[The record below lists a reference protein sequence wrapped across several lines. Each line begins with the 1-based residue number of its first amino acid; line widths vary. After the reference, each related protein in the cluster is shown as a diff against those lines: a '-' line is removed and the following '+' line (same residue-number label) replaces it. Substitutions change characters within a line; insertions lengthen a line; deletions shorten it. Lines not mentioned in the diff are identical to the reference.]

1 MLAFCFAKYS
11 MLITEIFERPF
22 ELETDTPLTR
32 SVTNFFIHKAL
43 PVSGIRVYAARDDI
57 NNLFVVFKT
66 SDGYWEVHHSYKTPQ
81 GYRSGIKLG
90 TDLRSATQ
98 YIATAAQLYKQ
109 LLDSGKK
116 IRVLTTARSGMW
128 PVYQRIIK
136 RLIRGAEDH
145 YTVSDPI
152 ETTSVDGRTAI
163 GVTIEP
169 RGSTMLEQFVYD
181 K

>member
-1 MLAFCFAKYS
+1 
-11 MLITEIFERPF
+11 MLITEIFDRPF

-32 SVTNFFIHKAL
+32 AVANFFISKKL
-43 PVSGIRVYAARDDI
+43 PLSGLRVYAARDDI

-66 SDGYWEVHHSYKTPQ
+66 SDGYWEVHHSYKTSQ

-90 TDLRSATQ
+90 SDLRSATQ
-98 YIATAAQLYKQ
+98 YIATAAQLYEQ
-109 LLDSGKK
+109 LLDSGRR
-116 IRVLTTARSGMW
+116 IRVLTTERSGMW

-136 RLIRGAEDH
+136 RLIRGAEDQ
-145 YTVSDPI
+145 YIVGEPTKTISA
-152 ETTSVDGRTAI
+152 DGVPSI